1 MRSAADYANDA
12 LTLDGGEIPA
22 DEAPPPPDQVV
33 KTNHRRCAAFGCP
46 LPGTIGSGSTWRC
59 RFHFNGEPD
68 TNDKITLKIKQNLN
82 AIRFFNR
89 LLRATPYDFETYRE
103 KYSSKTLP
111 PEAGE
116 NLYQYRARVK
126 AWIDRQILFAE
137 KEQ

>member
-1 MRSAADYANDA
+1 MDRKSEA
-12 LTLDGGEIPA
+12 LQLDGGQMP
-22 DEAPPPPDQVV
+22 DNDKRPTPPPDQVV

-59 RFHFNGEPD
+59 RFHFNGEPS
-68 TNDKITLKIKQNLN
+68 TNDKITLRIKSHFN

-89 LLRATPYDFETYRE
+89 LLGATPYDFETYRE

-126 AWIDRQILFAE
+126 AWIDRRIFAD
-137 KEQ
+137 KEAV